1 MGASISSGP
10 SDGVSDSALVT
21 GAGVVAGAG
30 VGLINLGIF
39 IFGIG
44 IVISGFFVRITSVVV
59 ATYSGNAANTKM
71 PNTKPANPCNSA
83 RIR

>member
-10 SDGVSDSALVT
+10 SDGVSDS
-21 GAGVVAGAG
+21 GSGMG
-30 VGLINLGIF
+30 VGAAVGTVFISFGIL

-44 IVISGFFVRITSVVV
+44 MVISGFFVRITSVVV
-59 ATYSGNAANTKM
+59 ATYSGSAANTKM
-71 PNTKPANPCNSA
+71 PNTKPANPCSSA